1 MSGVLKNR
9 PSRPIQQVIKDTIK
23 KDFDVSV
30 TTRLVIAATLFAALL
45 ARSASASVYGAP
57 VDDSSWEV
65 SPSLLEC
72 RLSHPIPV
80 FGKAVFSR
88 RAGEPLAFHLDA
100 WQNPM
105 QKGEARISVEPPAWK
120 PDAER
125 VGLGKVP
132 VKSGLKPIV
141 LEATLAARILEELR
155 RGNSPTFTRT
165 AWYKGAEEVRVAVSA
180 VNFQS
185 VYRDYMTCMA
195 QLLPVNFEQ
204 ISRSVLLYS
213 SEKWRLSPASQERL
227 DLIIRYIKADSS
239 VARIYIDGHSDS
251 YGRRIFNR
259 KLSKQR
265 AYVVTAYLL
274 DMGISE
280 DMITTRYHGERFPV
294 ADNRKKAGRDRN
306 RRVTVRLEREDPA
319 ARVARGSALEEDS
332 GVRLSEEP

>member
-1 MSGVLKNR
+1 MLKKR
-9 PSRPIQQVIKDTIK
+9 RSRPIHQVIKDTIK

-30 TTRLVIAATLFAALL
+30 TTRLIIVAALCAAL
-45 ARSASASVYGAP
+45 PVLPAAASVFGAA
-57 VDDSSWEV
+57 VDDSRWEV
-65 SPSLLEC
+65 APSLLEC
-72 RLSHPIPV
+72 RMSHPIPV
-80 FGKAVFSR
+80 FGKAVFTQ

-105 QKGEARISVEPPAWK
+105 QQGEARISVEPPAWK
-120 PDAER
+120 PHSER

-132 VKSGLKPIV
+132 VRAGVKPIV
-141 LEATLAARILEELR
+141 LDSDLAARILEELR

-185 VYRDYMTCMA
+185 VYRDYMACMA

-213 SEKWRLSPASQERL
+213 SEKWRLSAANRERL
-227 DLIIRYIKADSS
+227 DLIVRYLKADPT
-239 VARIYIDGHSDS
+239 VAQIYVDGHSDS

-274 DMGISE
+274 DMGVSE
-280 DMITTRYHGERFPV
+280 EMITTRYHGERFPV

-319 ARVARGSALEEDS
+319 ARVARGSTLEEDS